1 MKIIIGTA
9 QIGMRYGVAGGG
21 DFNQKKV
28 DNLLKLAICNNINS
42 IDTAPGY
49 GDAHLKIGKS
59 AVKNL
64 NIITKL
70 PKLNLKT
77 NPYKNIKNN
86 VKNYLTTLNCKKL
99 YCLLLHNP
107 SDILSSYGKN
117 IYLALK
123 RLKEEGLIE
132 KFGVSTYELGELN
145 SIVDNFK
152 IDIVQHPVNIL
163 DRRLEKSGTLKK
175 LNIQGIEVHCRSVF
189 LQGLL
194 LLNLE
199 KIDLKFHP
207 FKKDL
212 LKIHNFSMKSQKT
225 IQEICLNYVLN
236 IKNISKIIVGIDNE
250 KQLKELI
257 KIIENKEVIN
267 IPEFKISNKNILDPR
282 SW

>member
-1 MKIIIGTA
+1 MKLIIGTA

-21 DFNQKKV
+21 DFDQRKV
-28 DNLLKLAICNNINS
+28 DDLLKLAVSHNINS

-77 NPYKNIKNN
+77 NHYKKIKND
-86 VKNYLTTLNCKKL
+86 VKNYLTTLNCRKL

-107 SDILSSYGKN
+107 KDFLSSNGN
-117 IYLALK
+117 SIYLALNL
-123 RLKEEGLIE
+123 LKEEGLIE
-132 KFGVSTYELGELN
+132 KFGVSTYELEDLN

-199 KIDLKFHP
+199 RINSKFYP
-207 FKKDL
+207 FRKDL

-225 IQEICLNYVLN
+225 IQEICLSYVLN
-236 IKNISKIIVGIDNE
+236 IKNISKIIVGIDDK

-282 SW
+282 TW